1 MHKVINKI
9 IFIYFCMNLTNWKY
23 FALMNKFIKLS
34 NSSFVTLCTNN
45 YQNWSIPSLFII
57 IRMEMINFQHS
68 TLSLQIFDLRPNY
81 HNSILSNASPK
92 LRKYFK
98 RNRLTLQL
106 EARKSWEPT
115 LIDISD
121 ATDQVYENKFQLSI
135 KARPIYKMTPSKS
148 NRIYLVY
155 WNPVTI

>member
-57 IRMEMINFQHS
+57 IRMEMINFEHS
-68 TLSLQIFDLRPNY
+68 TLSLQIFDLRP
-81 HNSILSNASPK
+81 K
-92 LRKYFK
+92 L
-98 RNRLTLQL
+98 
-106 EARKSWEPT
+106 P
-115 LIDISD
+115 
-121 ATDQVYENKFQLSI
+121 
-135 KARPIYKMTPSKS
+135 
-148 NRIYLVY
+148 
-155 WNPVTI
+155 